1 MYDFLSQFL
10 IVSQK
15 EQIFKGILKQTIVYQ
30 NTIIKY
36 PELLRP
42 ND

>member
-15 EQIFKGILKQTIVYQ
+15 EQIFKGIVKQTIVQ

-36 PELLRP
+36 PQLLRP

>member
-1 MYDFLSQFL
+1 MYDFVSQFL
-10 IVSQK
+10 IVIWK
-15 EQIFKGILKQTIVYQ
+15 EQIFKGILKQIVYQ